1 MSGGSYNSMSNSLA
15 NSMNNSSIINVTIP
29 DHLSSSAK
37 DFISACLNSA
47 SNSQSESGE
56 NSQSRLDSDIVFL
69 LSHPFINGVSEN
81 LHDFIPYSPP
91 ASLGGYSVPTAKH
104 PKSKISSDHMELE
117 SKSNSNGI
125 QFSVNASILPANPMN
140 LPTASVNPID
150 NSPIN
155 MNNIIRREVLIGIFI
170 LNR

>member
-29 DHLSSSAK
+29 DHLSSTAK
-37 DFISACLNSA
+37 DFISACLNSV
-47 SNSQSESGE
+47 SNSQSESGD
-56 NSQSRLDSDIVFL
+56 NPHHKSDSDILFL

-91 ASLGGYSVPTAKH
+91 ASLGGYSVPTTKH
-104 PKSKISSDHMELE
+104 PKSSKISSDHMELE

-125 QFSVNASILPANPMN
+125 QFSVNASILPTNPMN
-140 LPTASVNPID
+140 PPTASVNPID
-150 NSPIN
+150 SNPIN
-155 MNNIIRREVLIGIFI
+155 MNNIIRREV
-170 LNR
+170 